1 MKLTIKRFACLLLV
15 FCLLLTVLPAV
26 TRAEEEP
33 QVDFVLVLDCSGSMA
48 KNDRNGLAADAC
60 KKFLDLLP
68 IENARI
74 AVIAYGYNGK
84 SYNFTKFDV
93 KYDANLVQVLSALD
107 GDMTADEMVAL
118 KKNIAAATKKES
130 GSNPS
135 SVIGQA
141 LAAGVDML
149 LTSGATDGNACIIL
163 LSDGDATSPIG
174 VGETKSLVNS
184 VPGTAKAHGWPIYCI
199 ELDYKGKNETA
210 AGKENRQR
218 LTNICVNSGAGADA
232 RMKVSDPADVTEA
245 LLKIFDRFM
254 DIGEGG
260 MSEIMTLGD
269 DGVASR
275 EFEVPE
281 LASETNV
288 IISSGAVEYVEL
300 ITPKGVSRKIS
311 TSGTEGDWI
320 ANAEKGSYISVKVL
334 RPEAGK
340 WTVKAYGD
348 PKASIHVYN
357 SSMRELGMELIGSPA
372 PGTQVTKNDK
382 ISFQSYFTY
391 GGGALNNSGFYTE
404 NPARIITTSL
414 DADGNVKDVKEYEMN
429 GDNSGYRFEL
439 AVSDIPSGVFTVQ
452 VLLKNDMFRAG
463 EQVSNILTY
472 TSENLPLKHDESQNI
487 DRSGYVNQDLE
498 VIDLT
503 KVFPN
508 PDGDPIEYVVEC
520 VSDRNVTFDVS
531 IDDNDYMTIYSGLN
545 VGNHQMQISATDP
558 DMGDPLV
565 HTFTVDIE
573 NREMDT
579 DKIPKQKLWVDYY
592 NNFFIKQD
600 AGKTM
605 LELDLSQYFSDP
617 DGVKLMFGD
626 IAADVPG
633 LVDASWIDDSGMLR
647 VVPQEKGDL
656 VLHTTVSDGV
666 DTVSTEIE
674 IEVVSGKAVYW
685 ATHWIYYV
693 IALTILVVLLLVYLY
708 VKGHTTLKGSWKVT
722 LKKGNDIIT
731 TGAGLKMRT
740 LSAVKNAKSKAFSL
754 KELISET
761 MKWMQDQNG
770 LKTSAAAF
778 LAVKDFEAIKLK
790 GIYSGLGFK
799 VLNVPGGDNVEV
811 EYSSQIKTKGSKF
824 RVTTGDL
831 RVTIKRKNEFGADD
845 SLTILL
851 ENTGK

>member
-300 ITPKGVSRKIS
+300 ITPQGVSRKIS
-311 TSGTEGDWI
+311 TSATEGDWI

-382 ISFQSYFTY
+382 ISFQAYFTY

-520 VSDRNVTFDVS
+520 VSDRNVSFEYT
-531 IDDNDYMTIYSGLN
+531 IDDNDYLYIKTGLN
-545 VGNHQMQISATDP
+545 VGSHEMQIKATDP
-558 DMGDPLV
+558 DMTEPLV
-565 HTFTVDIE
+565 HSFAVTV
-573 NREMDT
+573 T
-579 DKIPKQKLWVDYY
+579 DNPIIAEEIPKQELWSDAYG
-592 NNFFIKQD
+592 FQD
-600 AGKTM
+600 AGNM
-605 LELDLSQYFSDP
+605 LLDMDLNDYFCDP
-617 DGVKLMFGD
+617 DGVELVYGQISANVEGLLVSTQNGSMIHVEPESKGAEGD
-626 IAADVPG
+626 
-633 LVDASWIDDSGMLR
+633 
-647 VVPQEKGDL
+647 VVL
-656 VLHTTVSDGV
+656 SVTVSDGV
-666 DTVSTEIE
+666 STIPAEVR
-674 IEVVSGKAVYW
+674 IEVVSGKSEFIREN
-685 ATHWIYYV
+685 WIWF
-693 IALTILVVLLLVYLY
+693 ALAAAVVLAIILLIIIMYKNTL
-708 VKGHTTLKGSWKVT
+708 VKGVWQITMTNENGESCICSDVNIPVLTACGKKRKFALVT
-722 LKKGNDIIT
+722 LIGELSLYMQGSDKPCQEYMNYF
-731 TGAGLKMRT
+731 TGTASKIM
-740 LSAVKNAKSKAFSL
+740 LSGVLSGRGCSVLNIPKDGSVSV
-754 KELISET
+754 T
-761 MKWMQDQNG
+761 VNG
-770 LKTSAAAF
+770 LTKNKIS
-778 LAVKDFEAIKLK
+778 
-790 GIYSGLGFK
+790 SG
-799 VLNVPGGDNVEV
+799 VLSFRLQNPVNP
-811 EYSSQIKTKGSKF
+811 SGSM
-824 RVTTGDL
+824 
-831 RVTIKRKNEFGADD
+831 TIDME
-845 SLTILL
+845 LM
-851 ENTGK
+851 